1 MRKEREKRK
10 NGSVYF
16 AQALEKEAKRIP
28 FRFEEKFVSKQN
40 RRNQLGTPIR
50 ADHFRLSLWS
60 GSLNQLSSSL
70 TSLPPLGLPLKKL
83 VDGPE

>member
-1 MRKEREKRK
+1 VKRREKWVR
-10 NGSVYF
+10 YF
-16 AQALEKEAKRIP
+16 AHALEKKAKRIP